1 MPDSSTSTPAWCVL
15 GRAER
20 GRVVAVDLDRDGA
33 EINRVEL
40 AEADLP
46 EFVRSREHG
55 GSEHGGSEH
64 GAWDRGVSDHRVSDH
79 RVSEHGV
86 RRNSP
91 RWVLSDT
98 PKWYPPLLAAGV
110 SIERGFDLRLTHA
123 ILMRSEL
130 VTDRSAVT
138 AAEEWEAGPV
148 SAPEVD
154 ETEALFDVDA
164 YVDDSRRRRIK
175 EVPHDIDSTLAEF
188 ARQMAAQSGASD
200 PGRLRLLLAAESAG
214 GLVAAEMQ
222 AAGVPW
228 DVDEHD
234 RILAAELGPRPA
246 RDAKPEK
253 MLVTAE
259 AVRAALDDPRANLD
273 SHVRLL
279 HSLHAAGINVAS
291 TSKWE
296 LQQSDHPAIEPLLE
310 YKKQARLLTANGWT
324 WLDEWV
330 SEGRYRPVYV
340 PGGVVTGRWAA
351 SGGGALQIPRQLRP
365 ALRADPGWRL
375 ISADVAQ
382 LEPRA
387 LAAMSGDRAM
397 AEAGRGKDLYSGIV
411 DEGIV
416 ATRQEAKI
424 AVLGAMYGSTTG
436 DSGRLVPR
444 LRTSFPAAMALVD
457 SAAEVGAGGGVVSTW
472 LGRTSPVPSEG
483 WKQLQSA
490 ANQFDA
496 TPQDEN
502 RARRSAGDQGRFTR
516 NFVVQGTAAE
526 WALAWLA
533 DLRLR
538 LSRLPAIDDVNP
550 GPTSAGDGAN
560 PGPTS
565 AGDGA
570 GALAAAS
577 GPVFSR
583 RAHLVF
589 FLHDEV
595 IVHCPAEQA
604 EDAAEAIRQAAASA
618 GRLLFGDAPV
628 DFPLDL
634 TISERAI
641 KD

>member
-1 MPDSSTSTPAWCVL
+1 MSAVPDRPPAACVL
-15 GRAER
+15 GRAGDDRVAMVEIDHAGAVI
-20 GRVVAVDLDRDGA
+20 GRTD
-33 EINRVEL
+33 I
-40 AEADLP
+40 AEAELP
-46 EFVRSREHG
+46 ERVRDLEERSR
-55 GSEHGGSEH
+55 ST
-64 GAWDRGVSDHRVSDH
+64 RTPP
-79 RVSEHGV
+79 
-86 RRNSP
+86 P
-91 RWVLSDT
+91 RWVFSDT

-110 SIERGFDLRLTHA
+110 RIERCHDLRLAHA
-123 ILMRSEL
+123 ILARSEL
-130 VTDRSAVT
+130 VTEPEAIR
-138 AAEEWEAGPV
+138 AAAQWEAGPTAAAGV
-148 SAPEVD
+148 DAPA
-154 ETEALFDVDA
+154 ALFEVA
-164 YVDDSRRRRIK
+164 EGRGYVRQ
-175 EVPHDIDSTLAEF
+175 VPHGIDETLAEYE
-188 ARQMAAQSGASD
+188 RQNRAQAGASD

-228 DVDEHD
+228 DVAEHE
-234 RILAAELGPRPA
+234 RILTDILGPRPIE
-246 RDAKPEK
+246 DGKPAKMRAVAEE
-253 MLVTAE
+253 VRTA
-259 AVRAALDDPRANLD
+259 LGDPRANLD
-273 SHVRLL
+273 SPVRLL
-279 HSLHAAGINVAS
+279 QALRNAGINVAS

-296 LQQSDHPAIEPLLE
+296 LETSEHPAVEPLLR
-310 YKKQARLLTANGWT
+310 YKKQARLLSANGWH

-330 SEGRYRPVYV
+330 EQGRYRPVYV

-397 AEAGRGKDLYSGIV
+397 AEAGRGRDLYSGLV

-436 DSGRLVPR
+436 EAGALVPR
-444 LRTSFPAAMALVD
+444 LRTSFPAAMHLVD
-457 SAAEVGAGGGVVSTW
+457 TAAEVGVQGGVVSTW
-472 LGRTSPVPSEG
+472 LGRTSPTPGQRWLEVQ
-483 WKQLQSA
+483 KA

-496 TPQDEN
+496 TAADEN
-502 RARRSAGDQGRFTR
+502 RARRAAGDQGRFTR

-538 LSRLPAIDDVNP
+538 LARLPTIDGEP
-550 GPTSAGDGAN
+550 GADNQPGADGD
-560 PGPTS
+560 P
-565 AGDGA
+565 GA
-570 GALAAAS
+570 GGAAAAAS

-595 IVHCPAEQA
+595 IVHAPAEH
-604 EDAAEAIRQAAASA
+604 AEAAADAIRESAASA

-634 TISERAI
+634 AISERAV